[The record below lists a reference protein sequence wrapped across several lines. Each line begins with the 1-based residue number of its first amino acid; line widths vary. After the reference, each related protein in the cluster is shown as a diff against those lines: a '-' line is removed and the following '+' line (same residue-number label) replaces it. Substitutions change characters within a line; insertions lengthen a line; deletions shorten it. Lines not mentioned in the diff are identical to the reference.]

1 MKLTQT
7 DFLFPA
13 NLRVA
18 RHANRFAPDL
28 TEPDRVPGLLERREA
43 ETLYVLAR
51 RAVRLGDV
59 VEIGSYR
66 GRSTAFLARALA
78 DSGSSRRLVAIDP
91 HLEGTEADFR
101 ANVAAQSTASLV
113 DVHVAYSHDVAPDV
127 VGPIGVLW
135 IDGDHS
141 YEAVRQD
148 FEDWFPKLSP
158 GGWVAFH
165 DTVDQWY
172 GPTRLAGELLR
183 ERRDLAEIGVV
194 GTLMYARKSAPS
206 LVNRVTAAA
215 TVPRVEL
222 VRSLRRRSFGRG
234 ARNVADGDT

>member
-18 RHANRFAPDL
+18 RDARRFAANL
-28 TEPDRVPGLLERREA
+28 TEADRVPGLLERREA

-51 RAVRLGDV
+51 RAASLGDI

-66 GRSTAFLARALA
+66 GRSTAFLARAIA
-78 DSGSSRRLVAIDP
+78 DSGASTRILAIDP
-91 HLEGTEADFR
+91 HLEGTETDFR
-101 ANVAAQSTASLV
+101 ANVAAPIAKSVV
-113 DVHVAYSHDVAPDV
+113 DVRVAYSHDVAPDV
-127 VGPIGVLW
+127 PGPLGVLW

-141 YEAVRQD
+141 YDGVRED
-148 FEDWFPKLSP
+148 FEDWFPKLAT
-158 GGWVAFH
+158 GGWIAFH

-172 GPTRLAGELLR
+172 GPTKLAGELLR
-183 ERRDLAEIGVV
+183 SRRDLAEIGVV
-194 GTLMYARKSAPS
+194 GTLMYARKSAPAS
-206 LVNRVTAAA
+206 VNRAGAVA

-222 VRSLRRRSFGRG
+222 VRLLRRRQFGPG
-234 ARNVADGDT
+234 SRNLAVGDE